1 MKKRLLIGVIIT
13 ECPITFQAEIL
24 KGIISQAYKTN
35 CDTAIFAPLHNF
47 FQQSPHKDT
56 SEEIFKL
63 ILSDRFD
70 GFLYHRNTFYNDN
83 IKNTLDNL
91 LIRSGKPV
99 MLLDSEEHKMF
110 ESTAIDDCTA
120 FEQITDHLIDV
131 HKLKKIYCL
140 TGPRKIFVSEER
152 LRGFKNS
159 MKNHGLNCDKNCC
172 FYGDFWKAAAEE
184 LAAKIIKG
192 EIERPE
198 AVVCGND
205 VSAITL
211 TEMLIKGGIRVPEDI
226 AVTGYDASD
235 EGKRN
240 IPQIS
245 SYRRPNFQLG
255 AEAFRRIYR
264 MITGRICH
272 KVRDKSG
279 NFLPSQSCGCC
290 IPPHKPDT
298 RTQRMLRAY
307 EDDILHRDMLFDIT
321 NTSNPEEFANR
332 LDNYTYYIYKMKR
345 LRICLTQKYTQCHS
359 GNISDRL
366 TFDVED
372 KMKTI
377 LAKNEVHRNYS
388 EMEYFCSADILPAY
402 SEERN
407 YPVAYYIT
415 PLNFNGNFFG
425 YSAVSFGKNPMT
437 FSELYIHW
445 INYINVA
452 LEQVRIKSILDHT
465 AEKAEYALFYDKA
478 TGLFN
483 RAGVKKVFSERLED
497 MKKIG
502 SKADF
507 IRIQLSGLN
516 DSLYQGDDDKCGKI
530 TAAFAKLIG
539 SCIKSDEIYGLW
551 SVYSFA
557 IITPYADRCE
567 EIFSELSEKV
577 HNSRFSDDE
586 NCNINFSIGVDT
598 QPLNSGVS
606 PGTSLHKATLNR
618 VFSYIVSETA
628 ENPQYEKLCQL
639 RGRIMKNPELP
650 WSVNEIAAELY
661 LSKSYLQKMYKQYF
675 GKSIIVDMIDFRLTR
690 AKELLT
696 TSDMTVTDISKE
708 CGYSSYNYFVR
719 QFKATEG
726 VSPSEYREH
735 KEK

>member
-13 ECPITFQAEIL
+13 ECPVDFQAEIL
-24 KGIISQAYKTN
+24 NGIISQAYKTN
-35 CDTAIFAPLHNF
+35 SDTAVLAPLHNF
-47 FQQSPHKDT
+47 YQQTPHKEA
-56 SEEIFKL
+56 SKEIFKL

-70 GFLYHRNTFYNDN
+70 GFLYHRNTFYDDN
-83 IKNTLDNL
+83 IRNTIDNL

-99 MLLDSEEHKMF
+99 MLLDSEEHKLF

-120 FEQITDHLIDV
+120 FEQITDHLIEV
-131 HKLKKIYCL
+131 HGFRKIYCL
-140 TGPRKIFVSEER
+140 TGPRKILVSEER

-159 MKNHGLNCDKNCC
+159 MKNHGISLEKNSCL
-172 FYGDFWKAAAEE
+172 YGDFWKSAAEE
-184 LAAKIIKG
+184 LAAGIVKG
-192 EIERPE
+192 DIERPE

-205 VSAITL
+205 ISAIAL
-211 TEMLIKGGIRVPEDI
+211 TETLIKGGISVPDDI

-279 NFLPSQSCGCC
+279 NFMPSRSCGCN
-290 IPPHKPDT
+290 PPPYKPDN

-307 EDDILHRDMLFDIT
+307 DYDILHRDMLFDIT
-321 NTSNPEEFANR
+321 NTSSPEEFADR

-345 LRICLTQKYTQCHS
+345 LRICLTKKYTQCHS
-359 GNISDRL
+359 GNVGDRL
-366 TFDVED
+366 DFDIGDE
-372 KMKTI
+372 MKII

-388 EMEYFCSADILPAY
+388 EKEYFSSYDILPVY
-402 SEERN
+402 NEERR
-407 YPVAYYIT
+407 YPVSYYIT

-425 YSAVSFGKNPMT
+425 YSAVSFGKNPLT
-437 FSELYIHW
+437 FSELYTHW

-465 AEKAEYALFYDKA
+465 AEKAEYALLYDNT
-478 TGLFN
+478 TGLLN
-483 RAGVKKVFSERLED
+483 RAGVKKAFEERLED
-497 MKKIG
+497 IKKI
-502 SKADF
+502 SAEADF

-516 DSLYQGDDDKCGKI
+516 DPCYQGDDDKCGKV
-530 TAAFAKLIG
+530 TSAFAKLIG
-539 SCIKSDEIYGLW
+539 SCVKSDEIYGLW

-557 IITPYADRCE
+557 VITPHKNRYE
-567 EIFSELSEKV
+567 EIFCQLSEKIS
-577 HNSRFSDDE
+577 NSCFSE
-586 NCNINFSIGVDT
+586 EQNCNINFSIGVDT

-618 VFSYIVSETA
+618 VYSYTVSETT
-628 ENPQYEKLCQL
+628 ENPQYEKLFQL

-650 WSVNEIAAELY
+650 WNVNEIAAELY

-675 GKSIIVDMIDFRLTR
+675 GKSIIVDMIDFRLAR
-690 AKELLT
+690 AKELLS

-719 QFKATEG
+719 QFKAAEG
-726 VSPSEYREH
+726 MSPTEYRE
-735 KEK
+735 K